1 MIDDD
6 PTDEE
11 SDLGKPGL
19 LFTVWLL
26 LTVFIEGLLI
36 VLVFMFKNPI
46 SSHPQSLYLLVD
58 QVGQSWRTK
67 RRQWYAAAVD
77 KGSYFM
83 KPLTPRS

>member
-36 VLVFMFKNPI
+36 VLVFI
-46 SSHPQSLYLLVD
+46 V
-58 QVGQSWRTK
+58 
-67 RRQWYAAAVD
+67 
-77 KGSYFM
+77 
-83 KPLTPRS
+83 

>member
-26 LTVFIEGLLI
+26 LTVFNEVYSLSWFLCLRIPSAAILKVYTSWSIKSANHGGQRGG
-36 VLVFMFKNPI
+36 
-46 SSHPQSLYLLVD
+46 SGTPQ
-58 QVGQSWRTK
+58 Q
-67 RRQWYAAAVD
+67 
-77 KGSYFM
+77 
-83 KPLTPRS
+83 